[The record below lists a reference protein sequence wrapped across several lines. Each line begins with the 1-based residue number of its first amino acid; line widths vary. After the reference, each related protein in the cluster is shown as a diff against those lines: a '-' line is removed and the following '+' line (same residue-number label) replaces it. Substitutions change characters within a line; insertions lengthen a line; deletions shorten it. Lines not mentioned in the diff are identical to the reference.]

1 MNSGIITK
9 LIKAINTLF
18 NIRIELITYGRLV
31 LSVPLQPE
39 HEHTQQTLTKL
50 IESNL
55 HTNFF
60 FIQVGANDGKSFD
73 PIHDMVTKH
82 KLKGICVEPIK
93 EYFAKLSHTYQNY
106 QHVKPI
112 NKAIAE
118 KSGPISMYRVN
129 TEHQDSLPDWS
140 VGIASLDSKHHQKSN
155 IDKHYMVEET
165 VEAITFSTLLQE
177 EEITDVDLVVI
188 DTEGYDLK
196 IIEMI
201 RSSHIKPKI
210 VFFEHQ
216 HFIGSENKDQL
227 TACIAEFQ
235 KNGYLIYLG
244 SCNTIAY
251 LP

>member
-1 MNSGIITK
+1 
-9 LIKAINTLF
+9 
-18 NIRIELITYGRLV
+18 
-31 LSVPLQPE
+31 
-39 HEHTQQTLTKL
+39 
-50 IESNL
+50 
-55 HTNFF
+55 
-60 FIQVGANDGKSFD
+60 
-73 PIHDMVTKH
+73 MVTKH

-201 RSSHIKPKI
+201 RSSFTMIAPTCNLFAVLNCANLCAVSI
-210 VFFEHQ
+210 YAFTNFS
-216 HFIGSENKDQL
+216 FIL
-227 TACIAEFQ
+227 FT
-235 KNGYLIYLG
+235 
-244 SCNTIAY
+244 
-251 LP
+251 